1 LFQERAVRVP
11 HADPKL
17 CPIVHI
23 AAALYVSLSRDR
35 EKGSEMELDL
45 AYELFAEGFVNAI
58 SAG

>member
-1 LFQERAVRVP
+1 MP